1 VTFDPNPDDEPYGP
15 DVLREALDHKA
26 TAIELHALYRSAK
39 GTEGTVVWA
48 HDTDHKSDSLPLS
61 YAIDYILQY
70 KGSSPTLY
78 NDHRQFFLVVTP
90 HEVDVHLFDGI
101 YNLLGRYAPHLS
113 TAVNSDEPPRGITV
127 ILSGS
132 SQEFYERRSGT
143 SVNRLCIV
151 EGVDYLRL
159 NDIINRTRQPF
170 QWVLI
175 EDENERGQVNTYH
188 NLGVDAFNVR
198 VWNAD
203 PHWSDGLHLRD
214 NHYVALASGADSVN
228 ARPSDLGGSIEHFQ
242 QIIQHQ
248 APQGG
253 SPSLAAG
260 ESQAALVWRGADS
273 NNLYVAPGSSSLV
286 FSQQQINPWGFSR
299 QINLTYLLE
308 DQPLANSPA
317 VAFTPQQQLVIV
329 YEGTD
334 AQRLWYITGS
344 FTSPDRF
351 LTFEGLQHR
360 LTLPHDA
367 GRRGSNPS
375 VAVGPDGRVIVVYE
389 GTGDQKLWYVS
400 GYLHAGV
407 LEGTEHSLSQPD
419 PLTQREARRGHT
431 PSIAIDSAGKVI
443 VVYRGTDQDKL
454 WYVSGHVDPHT
465 GEIIG
470 TEFPLT
476 EREGIQGA
484 SPSVAIG
491 ANGQVLIAYE
501 IPSPSPVIQ
510 PLGYFSGSRDATG
523 RINGTEFSLTA
534 DGARQGTHP
543 TVSFSSNGFATILYT
558 GTKDQKL
565 WYVSGTIDQTGSLTG
580 QEQLLDMSLD
590 EFG

>member
-1 VTFDPNPDDEPYGP
+1 M
-15 DVLREALDHKA
+15 
-26 TAIELHALYRSAK
+26 
-39 GTEGTVVWA
+39 
-48 HDTDHKSDSLPLS
+48 
-61 YAIDYILQY
+61 
-70 KGSSPTLY
+70 
-78 NDHRQFFLVVTP
+78 
-90 HEVDVHLFDGI
+90 
-101 YNLLGRYAPHLS
+101 
-113 TAVNSDEPPRGITV
+113 NSDEPPRGITV
-127 ILSGS
+127 VISGS

-159 NDIINRTRQPF
+159 NDIVNRTRQPF
-170 QWVLI
+170 QWVLF
-175 EDENERGQVNTYH
+175 EHENERGQVNNYH

-203 PHWSDGLHLRD
+203 D
-214 NHYVALASGADSVN
+214 NNDYQPVALPSGADSVN
-228 ARPSDLGGSIEHFQ
+228 ARSSSIDGGNIEYFQ

-248 APQGG
+248 APHGG

-273 NNLYVAPGSSSLV
+273 NNLYAALGSSSWG

-308 DQPLANSPA
+308 EKPLAKAPA

-344 FTSPDRF
+344 FTSLDRF
-351 LTFEGLQHR
+351 ITFEGLQHR

-367 GRRGSNPS
+367 GRLGSNPS

-389 GTGDQKLWYVS
+389 GTSDQKLWYVS

-419 PLTQREARRGHT
+419 PRPGHPPSILHGHP

-443 VVYRGTDQDKL
+443 VVYQSTDDKNQRL
-454 WYVSGHVDPHT
+454 WYLSGQVDPHS
-465 GEIIG
+465 GEIISRG
-470 TEFPLT
+470 PAFPLT
-476 EREGIQGA
+476 EGEGIQGA
-484 SPSVAIG
+484 SPSVAIDT
-491 ANGQVLIAYE
+491 NGQVLIAYE
-501 IPSPSPVIQ
+501 VPSPVPLASFK

-523 RINGTEFSLTA
+523 RITGTASLLTTE

-543 TVSFSSNGFATILYT
+543 TVSFSNNGFATILYT
-558 GTKDQKL
+558 GTSDQKL
-565 WYVSGTIDQTGSLTG
+565 WYVSGTIDQAGSLTG

-590 EFG
+590 ELG

>member
-1 VTFDPNPDDEPYGP
+1 MHTPLITEPHIPFSLSWQTDATTVLIRPTLFHLLDTFLDSSPPPPTYIHEFPHPRFIVTFDPNPDDEPYGP

-61 YAIDYILQY
+61 YAIDFILQY
-70 KGSSPTLY
+70 KGSSPTVY

-90 HEVDVHLFDGI
+90 HEVDVHLFNGI

-248 APQGG
+248 APRGG
-253 SPSLAAG
+253 PPLSLQVNHRRHWSGVGQTQTTSMLHWALPRWYSPSSKSTCG
-260 ESQAALVWRGADS
+260 DS
-273 NNLYVAPGSSSLV
+273 PGKS
-286 FSQQQINPWGFSR
+286 
-299 QINLTYLLE
+299 T
-308 DQPLANSPA
+308 
-317 VAFTPQQQLVIV
+317 
-329 YEGTD
+329 
-334 AQRLWYITGS
+334 
-344 FTSPDRF
+344 
-351 LTFEGLQHR
+351 
-360 LTLPHDA
+360 
-367 GRRGSNPS
+367 
-375 VAVGPDGRVIVVYE
+375 
-389 GTGDQKLWYVS
+389 
-400 GYLHAGV
+400 
-407 LEGTEHSLSQPD
+407 
-419 PLTQREARRGHT
+419 
-431 PSIAIDSAGKVI
+431 
-443 VVYRGTDQDKL
+443 
-454 WYVSGHVDPHT
+454 
-465 GEIIG
+465 
-470 TEFPLT
+470 
-476 EREGIQGA
+476 
-484 SPSVAIG
+484 
-491 ANGQVLIAYE
+491 
-501 IPSPSPVIQ
+501 
-510 PLGYFSGSRDATG
+510 
-523 RINGTEFSLTA
+523 
-534 DGARQGTHP
+534 
-543 TVSFSSNGFATILYT
+543 
-558 GTKDQKL
+558 
-565 WYVSGTIDQTGSLTG
+565 
-580 QEQLLDMSLD
+580 
-590 EFG
+590 